1 MSREQVR
8 TAILDAR
15 TGRFVRWDDG
25 VLMTWRHREDARVW
39 ISDSP
44 HYIPAD
50 APADDA
56 APSVVRA
63 YELRL
68 MAAYEQGMKR
78 SHNVHN

>member
-1 MSREQVR
+1 MARDMR
-8 TAILDAR
+8 TAVLDAR
-15 TGRFVRWDDG
+15 TGRFIRWVDG
-25 VLMTWRHREDARVW
+25 ELMTWWCREDARVW
-39 ISDSP
+39 IDDSP

-56 APSVVRA
+56 APSAVRA

-78 SHNVHN
+78 SHNIHN